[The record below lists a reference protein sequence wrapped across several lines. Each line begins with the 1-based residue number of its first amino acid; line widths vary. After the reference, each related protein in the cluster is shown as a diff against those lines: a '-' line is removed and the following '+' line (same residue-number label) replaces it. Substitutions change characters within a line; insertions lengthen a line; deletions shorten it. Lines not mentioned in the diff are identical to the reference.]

1 LVDMDVPT
9 KGALA
14 EGGAPDM
21 ARTCACNCC
30 TRRWVELEILVEE
43 VPLTARAGVR
53 VGTAME
59 RRGWAGGGLSM
70 AGCQG
75 KEASGGVWGELAT
88 GGF

>member
-1 LVDMDVPT
+1 VDMGVPT
-9 KGALA
+9 RGALA

-30 TRRWVELEILVEE
+30 TRRRMELEILAEE
-43 VPLTARAGVR
+43 VPWTARASVR
-53 VGTAME
+53 VGMAME
-59 RRGWAGGGLSM
+59 RRGWAGGGLSI

-75 KEASGGVWGELAT
+75 KEASGGVWGVLAT